1 MEKKSHSGIS
11 QEDWERTGAYLR
23 EAIVEVANKNG
34 GQEIA
39 EEAIR
44 LASTSH
50 ILPDPQALEYLEDL
64 YTGSIEQ
71 VMLRAEQI
79 QNTRLNSEGS
89 Y

>member
-1 MEKKSHSGIS
+1 MERKLQSGIS
-11 QEDWERTGAYLR
+11 KEDWQRTGEYLR

-39 EEAIR
+39 QEAIK

-64 YTGSIEQ
+64 YAGSIEQ

-79 QNTRLNSEGS
+79 QNARLNSEG
-89 Y
+89 